1 MNRTAQAGL
10 QPTCA
15 RGVEFGRCPGLWLGI
30 LLLAGCAQ
38 LPHTPPLPD
47 VSGQTLP
54 PPSSFHLEGR
64 VSVRTEDQSF
74 SGGIRWKHDPVG
86 DEILLS
92 SPLGQGVA
100 ELRREGGQ
108 VTLKSAE
115 GRTYHASSGEEL
127 LDSLLGVRLPVDGM
141 VHWLCAH
148 PRPGS
153 PYQLERNG
161 EGRVAR
167 LTQDGWRLEY
177 GRYQVHGERWLPGRI
192 FARRDETL
200 EFRLVVDAWQTQ

>member
-1 MNRTAQAGL
+1 MIRVARVALLPGGAWGGKCCRLLGL
-10 QPTCA
+10 
-15 RGVEFGRCPGLWLGI
+15 VLGL

-38 LPHTPPLPD
+38 MRQTPASPTVGEQPLP
-47 VSGQTLP
+47 S
-54 PPSSFHLEGR
+54 PSRFQLEGR
-64 VSVRTEDQSF
+64 VSVKSDEQSF
-74 SGGIRWKHDPVG
+74 SGGIRWTHDAVR

-100 ELRREGGQ
+100 ELRQEDGQ

-115 GRTYHASSGEEL
+115 GRTYVAVSGEEL
-127 LDSLLGVRLPVDGM
+127 LDAVLGVRLPVEGM
-141 VHWLCAH
+141 AHWLHAQ

-153 PYQLERNG
+153 PYELERNG

-177 GRYQVHGERWLPGRI
+177 GRYQVHGGRWLPGRI
-192 FARRDETL
+192 FARRDEVL
-200 EFRLVVDAWQTQ
+200 EFRLVVDTWRTD

>member
-1 MNRTAQAGL
+1 MIRAARFGSLPGGAWGGKCDRLLGL
-10 QPTCA
+10 
-15 RGVEFGRCPGLWLGI
+15 VLGL

-38 LPHTPPLPD
+38 MRQTPAPPT
-47 VSGQTLP
+47 VGEQP
-54 PPSSFHLEGR
+54 PPSRFQLEGR
-64 VSVRTEDQSF
+64 VSVKSDEQSF
-74 SGGIRWKHDPVG
+74 SGGIRWTHDPVR

-100 ELRREGGQ
+100 ELRREDGQ

-115 GRTYHASSGEEL
+115 GRTYVAVSGEEL
-127 LDSLLGVRLPVDGM
+127 LDAVLGVRLPVDGM
-141 VHWLCAH
+141 AHWLYAQ

-153 PYQLERNG
+153 PYELERDG

-177 GRYQVHGERWLPGRI
+177 GRYQVHGEHWLPGRI
-192 FARRDETL
+192 FARRDESL
-200 EFRLVVDAWQTQ
+200 EFRLVVDAWRTD